1 MHRLIVALLASVDAV
16 IAAAVGLAVTLAPL
30 TLLWVF
36 GFGGGADW
44 GALWPSAV
52 SVWQLGNLVPLSIT
66 LPPDYLAA
74 TGIDAGA
81 ASFVLSLAPLA
92 FAGFTAVFAAR
103 SGARASHA
111 DAWLTGVLTSSA
123 VFALLTTGA
132 ALTGANDVARAE
144 TWQAILVPTLV
155 FALPALVA
163 AVVTEWS
170 EAGSGAIA
178 RLRDRVEAAPH
189 GWGEVPALVARGTA
203 VVVVGLVGIGAAVAA
218 VALFA
223 RAGQIVALFQAGD
236 VDPIGATVITL
247 VQLAYVPTLAVWG
260 MSFVAGP
267 GFAVGTGTAVSP
279 AGTQVGV
286 IPGLPALGAVPES
299 TTSWLLL
306 LALLPIAL
314 GALAGWI
321 ARSRLLHARGSF
333 RERSPHPL
341 HAALARRAEP
351 PGAWAQLQP
360 APAAGPASSRFDAG
374 KTAALSGLLSG
385 APSEEPGA
393 DAPLDED
400 VDSPEDPIAAR
411 LVVTAGIALLS
422 GGAAA
427 LLAWAASGSLGP
439 GRLAEFG
446 PDAGPVA
453 LAVGLEVLLGAAI
466 LLLSPRSAGGGNSAA
481 QDSAPATAGV
491 EPAAD
496 DEPHPEPPEAAAFA
510 AVAAFTARRSGAVPA
525 EDAEE
530 RHPSPPVRG
539 ARPAPLPDAGG
550 GVTSDATTEPIELP
564 RLD

>member
-1 MHRLIVALLASVDAV
+1 MHRLIVALLASVDAA
-16 IAAAVGLAVTLAPL
+16 IAAAVGVAVTLAPL

-52 SVWQLGNLVPLSIT
+52 SVWQFGNLVPLAVT
-66 LPPDYLAA
+66 LPPEYLAA
-74 TGIDAGA
+74 TGIDAEA

-92 FAGFTAVFAAR
+92 FAAFTAVFAAR

-111 DAWLTGVLTSSA
+111 DAWLTGVVTSSA
-123 VFALLTTGA
+123 VFAALATGA
-132 ALTGANDVARAE
+132 ALTGANGVAKAE
-144 TWQAILVPTLV
+144 TWQAILVPSLV
-155 FALPALVA
+155 FAVPALVA

-170 EAGSGAIA
+170 EAGSGQIA
-178 RLRDRVEAAPH
+178 RLRDHLEAAPH
-189 GWGEVPALVARGTA
+189 GWGQVPALVARGTA
-203 VVVVGLVGIGAAVAA
+203 VVVTGLVGAGAAVAA
-218 VALFA
+218 IALFA

-236 VDPIGATVITL
+236 VDPLGATVITL
-247 VQLAYVPTLAVWG
+247 AQLAYVPTLAVWG

-267 GFAVGTGTAVSP
+267 GFAVGTDTSVSP

-286 IPGLPALGAVPES
+286 VPGLPVLGAVPES

-306 LALLPIAL
+306 LALLPVAL

-321 ARSRLLHARGSF
+321 VRSRHTVAEGHAGS
-333 RERSPHPL
+333 
-341 HAALARRAEP
+341 ADEP
-351 PGAWAQLQP
+351 
-360 APAAGPASSRFDAG
+360 
-374 KTAALSGLLSG
+374 
-385 APSEEPGA
+385 
-393 DAPLDED
+393 
-400 VDSPEDPIAAR
+400 VAAR
-411 LVVTAGIALLS
+411 LAVTAGMAVLS

-466 LLLSPRSAGGGNSAA
+466 LLLSPRATRHAA
-481 QDSAPATAGV
+481 AHDAPSETAA
-491 EPAAD
+491 PDAAAPD
-496 DEPHPEPPEAAAFA
+496 GQPHPEPPEAAAFA
-510 AVAAFTARRSGAVPA
+510 AVAAFTARRSSTERAT
-525 EDAEE
+525 DAEE

-539 ARPAPLPDAGG
+539 SRPSPLPGAAAPE
-550 GVTSDATTEPIELP
+550 ATTEPIELP

>member
-1 MHRLIVALLASVDAV
+1 MHRLIVALLASIDAV

-44 GALWPSAV
+44 GVLWPAAV
-52 SVWQLGNLVPLSIT
+52 SVWQLGNLVPLAIT

-92 FAGFTAVFAAR
+92 FAGFTVIFAAR
-103 SGARASHA
+103 SGTRASHA

-123 VFALLTTGA
+123 VFAVLTTGA

-144 TWQAILVPTLV
+144 QWQAILVPTLL
-155 FALPALVA
+155 FAVPAVVA
-163 AVVTEWS
+163 AAVTEWS

-236 VDPIGATVITL
+236 VDPLGATVITL
-247 VQLAYVPTLAVWG
+247 AQLAYVPTLAVWG
-260 MSFVAGP
+260 MSFAAGP
-267 GFAVGTGTAVSP
+267 GFAVGTGTSVSP

-314 GALAGWI
+314 GGLAGWI
-321 ARSRLLHARGSF
+321 ARSRLLHAGGGS
-333 RERSPHPL
+333 RERMPHP
-341 HAALARRAEP
+341 
-351 PGAWAQLQP
+351 
-360 APAAGPASSRFDAG
+360 APSAGPASSRFDAG

-385 APSEEPGA
+385 AAPAEPA
-393 DAPLDED
+393 TVAPLDRHVD
-400 VDSPEDPIAAR
+400 VPEDPIAAR

-466 LLLSPRSAGGGNSAA
+466 LLLSPRSAGGRSATEH
-481 QDSAPATAGV
+481 SAPTPAAV
-491 EPAAD
+491 EPVPQ
-496 DEPHPEPPEAAAFA
+496 DEDPHPEPPEAAAFA
-510 AVAAFTARRSGAVPA
+510 AVAAFTARRGGAVPGG
-525 EDAEE
+525 DAGAQ
-530 RHPSPPVRG
+530 HPSPPV
-539 ARPAPLPDAGG
+539 
-550 GVTSDATTEPIELP
+550 TSEATTEPIDLP
-564 RLD
+564 RSATPGESAGWE

>member
-1 MHRLIVALLASVDAV
+1 MHRLIVALLSSVDAV
-16 IAAAVGLAVTLAPL
+16 IAAAVGIAATLAPL

-44 GALWPSAV
+44 GLLWPSAV
-52 SVWQLGNLVPLSIT
+52 SVWQLGNLVPLAVT

-92 FAGFTAVFAAR
+92 FAAFTVIFAAR

-144 TWQAILVPTLV
+144 TWQAILVPTLL
-155 FALPALVA
+155 FAVPAVVA
-163 AVVTEWS
+163 AIVTEWS
-170 EAGSGAIA
+170 EAGTGAIA

-189 GWGEVPALVARGTA
+189 GWGEVPALVARGMA
-203 VVVVGLVGIGAAVAA
+203 VVVAGLVGVGAAVAA
-218 VALFA
+218 VALFV

-247 VQLAYVPTLAVWG
+247 AQLAYVPTLAVWG

-286 IPGLPALGAVPES
+286 VPGLPMLGAVPES

-306 LALLPIAL
+306 LALLPVAL

-321 ARSRLLHARGSF
+321 ARSRMLHA
-333 RERSPHPL
+333 
-341 HAALARRAEP
+341 
-351 PGAWAQLQP
+351 
-360 APAAGPASSRFDAG
+360 
-374 KTAALSGLLSG
+374 G
-385 APSEEPGA
+385 APGN
-393 DAPLDED
+393 
-400 VDSPEDPIAAR
+400 DSAASGDHAHTAEDPIAAR

-422 GGAAA
+422 GAAA
-427 LLAWAASGSLGP
+427 AFLAGAASGSLGP

-453 LAVGLEVLLGAAI
+453 LAVGFEVLLGAAI
-466 LLLSPRSAGGGNSAA
+466 LLLSPRAAARGRSAA
-481 QDSAPATAGV
+481 HDVAPAPAV
-491 EPAAD
+491 VDREPA
-496 DEPHPEPPEAAAFA
+496 DEEAHPEPPEAAAFA
-510 AVAAFTARRSGAVPA
+510 AVAAFTARRGGATPEA
-525 EDAEE
+525 DAGAQ
-530 RHPSPPVRG
+530 RPSPPV
-539 ARPAPLPDAGG
+539 
-550 GVTSDATTEPIELP
+550 TSEATTEPIELP
-564 RLD
+564 RWAPPGA